1 LKRYNFE
8 VYYDPTKT
16 TSGQRF
22 FKNLYWNLKGCIEN
36 NNCRKKVVLCN
47 VSVPIA
53 KLIRAK
59 IAGQKIIIRI
69 DGLYYDKLSNSFLSR
84 FIFPLKYFLKLGIY
98 FPMWH
103 DHFAFIAN
111 FIDQNYTAFIRILF
125 ADHLIYQ
132 SIWSRDVHQRYFPN
146 KTYTVITNGGEF
158 KHDISNVY
166 KKDKSRI
173 KIAIIYND
181 WKYSKRIVELIYWVL
196 WVNKNTNNNILLHIY
211 GYTGKIPVKSS
222 KKLLS
227 LIKETENIITYP
239 KFTEFDKDLSESL
252 AKCDLYLTFSN
263 RDPCPNVVVESM
275 SHGLPIVAFDSGGV
289 KDIVKD
295 AGILLK
301 DKDTDKFYYSYRF
314 DNDFTKINNK
324 VVIDAV
330 LQVKSNIITYR
341 NKVKYRFQNSLD
353 IKLISKQYLEV
364 IKKYL

>member
-1 LKRYNFE
+1 
-8 VYYDPTKT
+8 
-16 TSGQRF
+16 
-22 FKNLYWNLKGCIEN
+22 
-36 NNCRKKVVLCN
+36 
-47 VSVPIA
+47 
-53 KLIRAK
+53 
-59 IAGQKIIIRI
+59 
-69 DGLYYDKLSNSFLSR
+69 
-84 FIFPLKYFLKLGIY
+84 
-98 FPMWH
+98 MWH